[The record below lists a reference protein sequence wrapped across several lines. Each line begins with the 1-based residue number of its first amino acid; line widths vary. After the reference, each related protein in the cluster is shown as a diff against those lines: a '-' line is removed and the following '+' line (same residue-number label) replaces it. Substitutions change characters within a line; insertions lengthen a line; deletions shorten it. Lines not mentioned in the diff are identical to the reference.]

1 MRTTITI
8 DDKLIEEAQKLSALK
23 TKKELIDLSLREF
36 IQRRRLE
43 HLAGLYGSG
52 LVNLTVEDVEDFR
65 RDDE

>member
-1 MRTTITI
+1 MRTTIAI
-8 DDKLIEEAQKLSALK
+8 DDNLIEEAKTLSDVK
-23 TKKELIDLSLREF
+23 TKRELIDLSLREF

-65 RDDE
+65 RDE

>member
-1 MRTTITI
+1 MRTTISI
-8 DDKLIEEAQKLSALK
+8 DDKLVEEAQKLSAVK
-23 TKKELIDLSLREF
+23 TKKDLIDLSLREF

>member
-1 MRTTITI
+1 MRATIAI
-8 DDKLIEEAQKLSALK
+8 DDRLFEEAKRLSSVK

-52 LVNLTVEDVEDFR
+52 LVDLTVEDVEAFR